1 MTASTLQT
9 GAISRNSMQWH
20 ATDWRSVQRNVQRLQ
35 ARIVKATQEE
45 RWGKVKALQHLLTH
59 SFSGR
64 AMAVKRVTENAGKR
78 TSGVDRRLWDTPE
91 SKMTAVLTL
100 KQRGYKPA
108 PLRRLYIQ
116 KSNGKLRPLGIPTMK
131 DRAMQAL
138 YLLALDPI
146 AETTGDPNSY
156 GFRKGRS
163 ASDAI
168 EQCFIGLGRKFCA
181 QWILEGDIQACFD
194 RISHDWLLK
203 HVLMDK
209 TILEKWLKA
218 GYVERGKLY
227 PTEAGTPQGGICSP
241 VLANLTLDGLERA
254 LKTAF
259 PKPSHGQ
266 APLINLVRYADDF
279 IITGRTKEL
288 LEQEV
293 KPFVER
299 FLAERGLVLSV
310 EKTHITSIDAGF
322 DFLGHNV
329 RKYRG
334 KLLIKP
340 AQRNVRTFL
349 NKIRVLIKANK
360 ATSAGDLIAYLN
372 PLIRGWANY
381 YRHVVSSHIFSRVD
395 SAVFHCLWRWALRR
409 HPNRSKRW
417 IRRKYFGTRQND
429 HWVFQGY
436 SLRRDGAI
444 RLNQL
449 EKAARIPIRR
459 HIKIRGQANPYDPA
473 WETYFERR
481 IAQSMQANLKAKRQL
496 LYLWNR
502 QAGICPVCGQKI
514 TTETGWHSHHTVWR
528 SLGGSDGLD
537 NRVLLHPNCHRQVH
551 WQARTV

>member
-20 ATDWRSVQRNVQRLQ
+20 ATDWRAVQRNVQRLQ

-64 AMAVKRVTENAGKR
+64 ALAVKRVTENAGKR

-100 KQRGYKPA
+100 KQRGYQPA

-163 ASDAI
+163 AADAI
-168 EQCFIGLGRKFCA
+168 EQCFIALGRKFCA

-194 RISHDWLLK
+194 RISHNWLLK
-203 HVLMDK
+203 QVPMDK

-266 APLINLVRYADDF
+266 GP
-279 IITGRTKEL
+279 
-288 LEQEV
+288 
-293 KPFVER
+293 
-299 FLAERGLVLSV
+299 
-310 EKTHITSIDAGF
+310 
-322 DFLGHNV
+322 
-329 RKYRG
+329 
-334 KLLIKP
+334 P
-340 AQRNVRTFL
+340 A
-349 NKIRVLIKANK
+349 
-360 ATSAGDLIAYLN
+360 S
-372 PLIRGWANY
+372 
-381 YRHVVSSHIFSRVD
+381 
-395 SAVFHCLWRWALRR
+395 
-409 HPNRSKRW
+409 
-417 IRRKYFGTRQND
+417 
-429 HWVFQGY
+429 
-436 SLRRDGAI
+436 
-444 RLNQL
+444 
-449 EKAARIPIRR
+449 E
-459 HIKIRGQANPYDPA
+459 
-473 WETYFERR
+473 
-481 IAQSMQANLKAKRQL
+481 
-496 LYLWNR
+496 
-502 QAGICPVCGQKI
+502 
-514 TTETGWHSHHTVWR
+514 
-528 SLGGSDGLD
+528 
-537 NRVLLHPNCHRQVH
+537 
-551 WQARTV
+551 